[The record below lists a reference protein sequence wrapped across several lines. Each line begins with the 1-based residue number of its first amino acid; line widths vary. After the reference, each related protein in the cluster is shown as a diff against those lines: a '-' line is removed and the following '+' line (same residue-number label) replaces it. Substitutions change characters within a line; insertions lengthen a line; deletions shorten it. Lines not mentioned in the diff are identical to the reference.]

1 MQPGFCTQETGAN
14 EVWTR
19 LAAQRGASCRLSA
32 GLASRTIRAH
42 MSDLTPEPPET
53 EKPKTP
59 TSPEEVTRKLED
71 FIKNTLGG
79 QVLFT
84 RIEGSGVRPAQDG
97 AEKAEGE
104 PVADHGA
111 AFEFHYKPADIK
123 AHLDRFVIR
132 QDEAK
137 KVLATA
143 VCDHYHHAQ
152 MLREDRESGSTGPR
166 LEFSKQNVIII
177 GPTGV
182 GKTYLVKHIADL
194 IGVPFVKADAT
205 KFSETGYV
213 GADVDDLVR
222 DLVAKANGDID
233 LAEHGIIYL
242 DEIDKLSSGPEKLG
256 RDVSGRG
263 VQTALLKLMEETE
276 VPLYAPNDI
285 RSQMQMMFD
294 TRKGRT
300 GREVVNTRNILFI
313 VSGAFS
319 GLDKIIEKRTNRK
332 SIGFVSADTKTTAA
346 EHLFRESRTK
356 DFIDYGFEAEFIG
369 RLPVRV
375 VCDPLSAD
383 DMFQIMKNSE
393 GSLIRQYEREFAAYG
408 VKAVFEDDAL
418 REIASRA
425 EEEKTGARGLVTA
438 WERVLRDFKFEM
450 PSLGLPGLLID
461 GALVKNPEQV
471 LARCRTEAATFAV
484 ELGAAHADEIQAFTG
499 RFQREHGFMLDFDSS
514 AIAAIAARAQREG
527 MHVDAM
533 CAKLFKDYPFGL
545 KLVTRSTGETS
556 FALSADAIANPD
568 KFVSDLVVSACRQRP
583 EAPLSNIIDI
593 TPEPTSHES

>member
-1 MQPGFCTQETGAN
+1 
-14 EVWTR
+14 
-19 LAAQRGASCRLSA
+19 
-32 GLASRTIRAH
+32 
-42 MSDLTPEPPET
+42 MSDPTPELPET
-53 EKPKTP
+53 DKPKAP
-59 TSPEEVTRKLED
+59 GSPEEITRKLED

-84 RIEGSGVRPAQDG
+84 RVESPGGRPMPEGDEKPAAAARPDPG
-97 AEKAEGE
+97 R
-104 PVADHGA
+104 V
-111 AFEFHYKPADIK
+111 FEFNYRPADIK

-143 VCDHYHHAQ
+143 VCDHYHHAR
-152 MLREDRESGSTGPR
+152 MLRDDRESNSGGTK

-222 DLVAKANGDID
+222 DLVAKANGDIE

-242 DEIDKLSSGPEKLG
+242 DEIDKLSSGPERLG

-263 VQTALLKLMEETE
+263 VQTTLLKLMEETE
-276 VPLYAPNDI
+276 VALYAPNDI

-313 VSGAFS
+313 VSGAFG
-319 GLDKIIEKRTNRK
+319 GLEKIIEKRTNRK
-332 SIGFVSADTKTTAA
+332 SIGFVSAEAKNTAP
-346 EHLFRESRTK
+346 EHLFREARTK

-408 VKAVFEDDAL
+408 VKAVFKDDAL
-418 REIASRA
+418 REIAGRA
-425 EEEKTGARGLVTA
+425 EEEKTGACGLVTA
-438 WERVLRDFKFEM
+438 WEQVLRDFKFEM
-450 PSLGLPGLLID
+450 PSLGLPELQID
-461 GALVKNPEQV
+461 GALVREPEQT
-471 LARCRTEAATFAV
+471 LARCRAEAASQFRV
-484 ELGAAHADEIQAFTG
+484 LGAAHAGEVRAFAE
-499 RFQREHGFMLDFDSS
+499 RFQREHGFTLDFDDE
-514 AIAAIAARAQREG
+514 AIAAVAARAQLEG
-527 MHVDAM
+527 MHVEAM
-533 CAKLFKDYPFGL
+533 CMKLFKDYPFGL
-545 KLVTRSTGETS
+545 KLVTRSTGDTR
-556 FALSADAIANPD
+556 FAITPEAVASPD
-568 KFVSDLVVSACRQRP
+568 RYVSELVVNACRSRP
-583 EAPLSNIIDI
+583 SPPASNIIDL
-593 TPEPTSHES
+593 TPDSPAHES

>member
-1 MQPGFCTQETGAN
+1 
-14 EVWTR
+14 
-19 LAAQRGASCRLSA
+19 
-32 GLASRTIRAH
+32 
-42 MSDLTPEPPET
+42 MSDPTPKTSEAD
-53 EKPKTP
+53 KPKPTTP
-59 TSPEEVTRKLED
+59 ATPDEVTRKLED

-84 RIEGSGVRPAQDG
+84 RIDGSGARRAVENGDG
-97 AEKAEGE
+97 KTEEQPRE
-104 PVADHGA
+104 DNGA
-111 AFEFHYKPADIK
+111 AFEFYYKPADIK

-143 VCDHYHHAQ
+143 VCDHYHHAR
-152 MLREDRESGSTGPR
+152 MLREDRESDRPGPR

-222 DLVAKANGDID
+222 DLVAKASGDIA

-263 VQTALLKLMEETE
+263 VQRALLKLMEETE

-319 GLDKIIEKRTNRK
+319 GLEKIIEKRTNRK
-332 SIGFVSADTKTTAA
+332 SIGFVSADTNLTAM
-346 EHLFRESRTK
+346 EHLFREVRTK
-356 DFIDYGFEAEFIG
+356 DFIDFGFEAEFIG

-375 VCDPLSAD
+375 VCDPLSAG

-450 PSLGLPGLLID
+450 PSLGLPELRID
-461 GALVKNPEQV
+461 AELVKHPEST
-471 LARCRTEAATFAV
+471 LAKCRSAAASLAV
-484 ELGAAHADEIQAFTG
+484 ELGAAHASEVKAFAE
-499 RFQREHGFMLDFDSS
+499 RFQREHGFLLDFD
-514 AIAAIAARAQREG
+514 AAATAAIAARAQSEG
-527 MHVDAM
+527 MNVEAM
-533 CAKLFKDYPFGL
+533 CARLFKDYPFGL
-545 KLVTRSTGETS
+545 KLVTRTTSETR
-556 FALSADAIANPD
+556 FAIPAEAIASPD
-568 KFVSDLVVSACRQRP
+568 KFVSDLVVSSYRQHA
-583 EAPLSNIIDI
+583 ELASSKVINII
-593 TPEPTSHES
+593 PEPAAHES

>member
-1 MQPGFCTQETGAN
+1 
-14 EVWTR
+14 
-19 LAAQRGASCRLSA
+19 
-32 GLASRTIRAH
+32 
-42 MSDLTPEPPET
+42 MSDPTPEHPET
-53 EKPKTP
+53 ETPKAPGT
-59 TSPEEVTRKLED
+59 PEEITRKLED

-84 RIEGSGVRPAQDG
+84 RVEGPGGHSLPEREERPVEEAAKPDNG
-97 AEKAEGE
+97 R
-104 PVADHGA
+104 
-111 AFEFHYKPADIK
+111 AFEFNYRPADIK

-143 VCDHYHHAQ
+143 VCDHYHHAR
-152 MLREDRESGSTGPR
+152 MLRDDRESNSGGPK

-222 DLVAKANGDID
+222 DLVAKANGDIE

-242 DEIDKLSSGPEKLG
+242 DEIDKLSSGPERLG

-263 VQTALLKLMEETE
+263 VQTTLLKLMEETE
-276 VPLYAPNDI
+276 VALYAPNDI

-313 VSGAFS
+313 VSGAFG
-319 GLDKIIEKRTNRK
+319 GLEKLIEKRTNRK
-332 SIGFVSADTKTTAA
+332 SIGFVPSDIKTTAA
-346 EHLFRESRTK
+346 EHLFREARTK

-383 DMFQIMKNSE
+383 DMFHIMKNSE

-408 VKAVFEDDAL
+408 VKAVFKDDAL

-450 PSLGLPGLLID
+450 PSLGLPELQVD
-461 GALVKNPEQV
+461 GALVREPEQT
-471 LARCRTEAATFAV
+471 LAKCRADAHSQFR
-484 ELGAAHADEIQAFTG
+484 ELGVAHAGEVRAFAE
-499 RFQREHGFMLDFDSS
+499 RFQRENGFMLDFDSE
-514 AIAAIAARAQREG
+514 AIAAVAARAQREG
-527 MHVDAM
+527 LHVEAL

-545 KLVTRSTGETS
+545 KLVTRSTGATT
-556 FALSADAIANPD
+556 FVITTDAIANPD
-568 KFVSDLVVSACRQRP
+568 KYVSELVVNACRSQP
-583 EAPLSNIIDI
+583 ESPASNNIIDL
-593 TPEPTSHES
+593 TP

>member
-1 MQPGFCTQETGAN
+1 MRCRKIRATLKKIISAPSAARI
-14 EVWTR
+14 VPLVSRLR
-19 LAAQRGASCRLSA
+19 LAHYLRP
-32 GLASRTIRAH
+32 H
-42 MSDLTPEPPET
+42 MSDPTPETPEADP
-53 EKPKTP
+53 PKTP
-59 TSPEEVTRKLED
+59 TSPEEITRKLED

-84 RIEGSGVRPAQDG
+84 RVDGPGARRAQESD
-97 AEKAEGE
+97 EKTGE
-104 PVADHGA
+104 ELKEDNGEV
-111 AFEFHYKPADIK
+111 FEFNYKPADIK

-152 MLREDRESGSTGPR
+152 MLREDRESDSPGPR

-263 VQTALLKLMEETE
+263 VQTTLLKLMEETE

-346 EHLFRESRTK
+346 EHLFREASTK

-450 PSLGLPGLLID
+450 PSLGLPELRID
-461 GALVKNPEQV
+461 GALVKNPESM
-471 LARCRTEAATFAV
+471 LAKCRNEAATFAV
-484 ELGAAHADEIQAFTG
+484 ELGAAHADEIKAFAA
-499 RFQREHGFMLDFDSS
+499 RFQRDHGFTLEFDAS
-514 AIAAIAARAQREG
+514 ALAAIAARAQREG
-527 MHVDAM
+527 AHVEAM
-533 CAKLFKDYPFGL
+533 CEKLFKDYSFGL
-545 KLVTRSTGETS
+545 KLVTRSTGETR
-556 FALSADAIANPD
+556 FFITADAIANPD
-568 KFVSDLVVSACRQRP
+568 KFVSELVVSACHQLP
-583 EAPLSNIIDI
+583 EAQTSTIIDI
-593 TPEPTSHES
+593 TPDSTAHES

>member
-1 MQPGFCTQETGAN
+1 
-14 EVWTR
+14 
-19 LAAQRGASCRLSA
+19 
-32 GLASRTIRAH
+32 
-42 MSDLTPEPPET
+42 MSDPTPEPPET
-53 EKPKTP
+53 EKPKAP
-59 TSPEEVTRKLED
+59 GSPEDITRKLED

-84 RIEGSGVRPAQDG
+84 RVEGHGTRPSADG
-97 AEKAEGE
+97 DDKPAEEKKDDDGE
-104 PVADHGA
+104 
-111 AFEFHYKPADIK
+111 AFEFNYKPADIK

-152 MLREDRESGSTGPR
+152 MLREDRIADAKGPR

-222 DLVAKANGDID
+222 DLVAKANGDIG

-242 DEIDKLSSGPEKLG
+242 DEIDKLSSGPERGG

-263 VQTALLKLMEETE
+263 VQTTLLKLMEETE
-276 VPLYAPNDI
+276 VPLYAPNDM

-319 GLDKIIEKRTNRK
+319 GLEKIIEKRTNRK
-332 SIGFVSADTKTTAA
+332 AIGFVSSDSKGTEA
-346 EHLFRESRTK
+346 EHLFREARTK

-408 VKAVFEDDAL
+408 VKALFADNAL

-438 WERVLRDFKFEM
+438 WESVLRDFKFEM
-450 PSLGLPGLLID
+450 PSLGLPELHID
-461 GALVKNPEQV
+461 GALVKNPEQT
-471 LARCRTEAATFAV
+471 LAQCRITAASMV
-484 ELGAAHADEIQAFTG
+484 MELGAAHAGEVRAFAE
-499 RFQREHGFMLDFDSS
+499 RFQREHGFMLDFDGA
-514 AIAAIAARAQREG
+514 AIAAVAARAQREG
-527 MHVDAM
+527 MYVEALCM
-533 CAKLFKDYPFGL
+533 KLFKDYPFGL
-545 KLVTRSTGETS
+545 KLVTRSTNETR
-556 FALSADAIANPD
+556 FLITPEAIANPD
-568 KFVSDLVVSACRQRP
+568 KFVSDLVVSACRNQQ
-583 EAPLSNIIDI
+583 ESSVSNIIDI
-593 TPEPTSHES
+593 TPDLPAHEP

>member
-1 MQPGFCTQETGAN
+1 
-14 EVWTR
+14 
-19 LAAQRGASCRLSA
+19 
-32 GLASRTIRAH
+32 
-42 MSDLTPEPPET
+42 MSDPTPENPEAD
-53 EKPKTP
+53 KPKTP
-59 TSPEEVTRKLED
+59 ATPEEVTRKLED

-84 RIEGSGVRPAQDG
+84 RVDGPGSRHPVENEGKSGEEQPEEDTSAS
-97 AEKAEGE
+97 
-104 PVADHGA
+104 
-111 AFEFHYKPADIK
+111 FEFHYKPADIK

-143 VCDHYHHAQ
+143 VCDHYHHAR
-152 MLREDRESGSTGPR
+152 MLRESREAETPGPR

-222 DLVAKANGDID
+222 DLVAKANGDIE

-319 GLDKIIEKRTNRK
+319 GLEKIIERRTNRK
-332 SIGFVSADTKTTAA
+332 SIGFVSADMKAA
-346 EHLFRESRTK
+346 APEHLFREVRTK
-356 DFIDYGFEAEFIG
+356 DFNDFGFEAEFIG

-393 GSLIRQYEREFAAYG
+393 GSLIRQYEREFGAYG
-408 VKAVFEDDAL
+408 LKAVFEDNAL

-450 PSLGLPGLLID
+450 PSLGLPEIRID
-461 GALVKNPEQV
+461 AALVRNPVQT
-471 LARCRTEAATFAV
+471 LAKYREAAASLVT
-484 ELGAAHADEIQAFTG
+484 ELGVVHASEVRAFAD
-499 RFQREHGFMLDFDSS
+499 RFQRENGFTLDFDSS
-514 AIAAIAARAQREG
+514 AIATIAARAQREG
-527 MHVDAM
+527 MSVEAM

-545 KLVTRSTGETS
+545 KLVTRSTGETR
-556 FALSADAIANPD
+556 FALTADAIANPD
-568 KFVSDLVVSACRQRP
+568 KFVSELVVNACRHTS
-583 EAPLSNIIDI
+583 ESAKSNVIDI
-593 TPEPTSHES
+593 THSTHES

>member
-1 MQPGFCTQETGAN
+1 
-14 EVWTR
+14 
-19 LAAQRGASCRLSA
+19 
-32 GLASRTIRAH
+32 
-42 MSDLTPEPPET
+42 MSEPTPETPDAD
-53 EKPKTP
+53 KPKTP
-59 TSPEEVTRKLED
+59 ASPEEVTRKLED

-84 RIEGSGVRPAQDG
+84 RIDGPGARRPQSEEN
-97 AEKAEGE
+97 EKAPEE
-104 PVADHGA
+104 PAEDNGK
-111 AFEFHYKPADIK
+111 AFEFTYKPADIK
-123 AHLDRFVIR
+123 AHLDRYVIR

-143 VCDHYHHAQ
+143 VCDHYHHAR
-152 MLREDRESGSTGPR
+152 MLREHREADEPGPR

-222 DLVAKANGDID
+222 DLVAKANGDIE

-242 DEIDKLSSGPEKLG
+242 DEIDKLSSGPERLG

-276 VPLYAPNDI
+276 VSLYAPNDI

-319 GLDKIIEKRTNRK
+319 GLEKIIEKRTNRK
-332 SIGFVSADTKTTAA
+332 SIGFVSAEAKAA
-346 EHLFRESRTK
+346 ASEHLFREVRTK
-356 DFIDYGFEAEFIG
+356 DFIDFGFEAEFIG

-383 DMFQIMKNSE
+383 DMFQIMKQSE

-408 VKAVFEDDAL
+408 LKAVFEDDAL

-425 EEEKTGARGLVTA
+425 EEEQTGARGLVTA

-450 PSLGLPGLLID
+450 PSLGLPELRID
-461 GALVKNPEQV
+461 GALVKHPATALMKCRGAAAS
-471 LARCRTEAATFAV
+471 LAM
-484 ELGAAHADEIQAFTG
+484 ELGTAHAGEVKAFAE
-499 RFQREHGFMLDFDSS
+499 RFQRDHGFTLEFD
-514 AIAAIAARAQREG
+514 AAAMAAVAARAQREG
-527 MHVDAM
+527 MSVEAM

-545 KLVTRSTGETS
+545 KLVTRSTGTTT
-556 FALSADAIANPD
+556 FVITADAVANPD
-568 KFVSDLVVSACRQRP
+568 KFVSDLVVNACRGSNT
-583 EAPLSNIIDI
+583 EAQA
-593 TPEPTSHES
+593 TGGE

>member
-1 MQPGFCTQETGAN
+1 
-14 EVWTR
+14 
-19 LAAQRGASCRLSA
+19 
-32 GLASRTIRAH
+32 
-42 MSDLTPEPPET
+42 MSDPTPELPET
-53 EKPKTP
+53 EKTKPP
-59 TSPEEVTRKLED
+59 GSPEEITRKLED

-84 RIEGSGVRPAQDG
+84 RVEGPGGRPMADG
-97 AEKAEGE
+97 EEK
-104 PVADHGA
+104 PVEEAKPDHGKV
-111 AFEFHYKPADIK
+111 FEFNYRPADIK

-152 MLREDRESGSTGPR
+152 MLRDDRESNSGGPK

-222 DLVAKANGDID
+222 DLVAKANGDIE

-242 DEIDKLSSGPEKLG
+242 DEIDKLSSGPERLG

-263 VQTALLKLMEETE
+263 VQTTLLKLMEETE
-276 VPLYAPNDI
+276 VALYAPNDI

-313 VSGAFS
+313 VSGAFG
-319 GLDKIIEKRTNRK
+319 GLEKIIEKRTNRK
-332 SIGFVSADTKTTAA
+332 SIGFVSSDTKTTSA
-346 EHLFRESRTK
+346 EYLFREARTK
-356 DFIDYGFEAEFIG
+356 DFIDFGFEAEFIG

-408 VKAVFEDDAL
+408 VKAVFKDDAL

-450 PSLGLPGLLID
+450 PSLGLPELQID
-461 GALVKNPEQV
+461 GALVKEPEQT
-471 LARCRTEAATFAV
+471 LTRCRVEAVTQFR
-484 ELGAAHADEIQAFTG
+484 ELGAAHAGEVRAFAE
-499 RFQREHGFMLDFDSS
+499 RFQREHGFMLDFDSE
-514 AIAAIAARAQREG
+514 AIAAVAARAQREG
-527 MHVDAM
+527 MHVEAM

-545 KLVTRSTGETS
+545 KLVTRSTGATS
-556 FALSADAIANPD
+556 FVITTDAIANPD
-568 KFVSDLVVSACRQRP
+568 KYVSELVVNACRNQP
-583 EAPLSNIIDI
+583 QPPVSNIIDL
-593 TPEPTSHES
+593 TPEAPAHES

>member
-1 MQPGFCTQETGAN
+1 
-14 EVWTR
+14 
-19 LAAQRGASCRLSA
+19 
-32 GLASRTIRAH
+32 
-42 MSDLTPEPPET
+42 MSDPTPEPPET
-53 EKPKTP
+53 EKPKAP
-59 TSPEEVTRKLED
+59 GSPEEITRKLED

-84 RIEGSGVRPAQDG
+84 RVEGPGGRPMPEG
-97 AEKAEGE
+97 EEKAVEEAKPDNGR
-104 PVADHGA
+104 V
-111 AFEFHYKPADIK
+111 FEFNYRPADIK

-152 MLREDRESGSTGPR
+152 MLRDDRASDSGGAK

-222 DLVAKANGDID
+222 DLVAKANGDIE

-242 DEIDKLSSGPEKLG
+242 DEIDKLSSGPERIG

-263 VQTALLKLMEETE
+263 VQTTLLKLMEETE
-276 VPLYAPNDI
+276 VALYAPNDI

-313 VSGAFS
+313 VSGAFG
-319 GLDKIIEKRTNRK
+319 GLEKIIEKRTNRK
-332 SIGFVSADTKTTAA
+332 SIGFVSSDTKSTAA
-346 EHLFRESRTK
+346 EYLFRESRTK

-408 VKAVFEDDAL
+408 VKAIFKDDAL
-418 REIASRA
+418 REIAHRA

-450 PSLGLPGLLID
+450 PSLGLPELQID
-461 GALVKNPEQV
+461 GALVKEPEQA
-471 LARCRTEAATFAV
+471 LIRCRAEAASQFR
-484 ELGAAHADEIQAFTG
+484 ELGAAHAGEVRAFAE
-499 RFQREHGFMLDFDSS
+499 RFQRENGFTLEFDAD
-514 AIAAIAARAQREG
+514 AIAAVAARAQREG
-527 MHVDAM
+527 MHVEAL
-533 CAKLFKDYPFGL
+533 CARLFKDYPFGL
-545 KLVTRSTGETS
+545 KLVTRSTGETR
-556 FALSADAIANPD
+556 FVITADAVSNPD
-568 KFVSDLVVSACRQRP
+568 KYVSELVVNACRSQP
-583 EAPLSNIIDI
+583 APPVSNIIDI
-593 TPEPTSHES
+593 TPDTPAHES

>member
-1 MQPGFCTQETGAN
+1 
-14 EVWTR
+14 
-19 LAAQRGASCRLSA
+19 
-32 GLASRTIRAH
+32 
-42 MSDLTPEPPET
+42 MSDSTPETPEI
-53 EKPKTP
+53 EKPTAP
-59 TSPEEVTRKLED
+59 GSPEEITRKLED

-84 RIEGSGVRPAQDG
+84 RVEGHGARPSADG
-97 AEKAEGE
+97 DDKADEE
-104 PVADHGA
+104 AKEDAGA
-111 AFEFHYKPADIK
+111 AFEFNYKPADIK

-152 MLREDRESGSTGPR
+152 MLREDRESDSTGPR

-242 DEIDKLSSGPEKLG
+242 DEIDKLSSGPERGG

-263 VQTALLKLMEETE
+263 VQTTLLKLMEETE
-276 VPLYAPNDI
+276 VPLYAPNDM

-313 VSGAFS
+313 VSGAFG
-319 GLDKIIEKRTNRK
+319 GLEKLIEKRTNRK
-332 SIGFVSADTKTTAA
+332 AIGFVSSDSKGTAA
-346 EHLFRESRTK
+346 EHLFREARTK

-408 VKAVFEDDAL
+408 VKATFADDAL

-450 PSLGLPGLLID
+450 PSLGLPELRID
-461 GALVKNPEQV
+461 GALVRNPEQTLV
-471 LARCRTEAATFAV
+471 LCRTAAASMV
-484 ELGAAHADEIQAFTG
+484 MELGAAHADEVRAFAE
-499 RFQREHGFMLDFDSS
+499 RFQREHGFTLDFDSD
-514 AIAAIAARAQREG
+514 AIAAVAARAQREG
-527 MHVDAM
+527 MHVEAM
-533 CAKLFKDYPFGL
+533 CMKLFKDYPFGL
-545 KLVTRSTGETS
+545 KLVTRSTNETR
-556 FALSADAIANPD
+556 FVITPDAVANPD
-568 KFVSDLVVSACRQRP
+568 KFVSELVVSACRSQP
-583 EAPLSNIIDI
+583 DSTITDIIPDV
-593 TPEPTSHES
+593 PAHES